1 MIVQLI
7 VTGEMEKAAL
17 AGVLGRCFPELTFR
31 PRLYV
36 NGITSNP
43 LKPCTSEH
51 STPDVVRKL
60 AQKLVSARL
69 DVRSRRELLPD
80 LVVAVDDLERANAP
94 APERVM
100 QWVTRGVREVL
111 AGRTPEA
118 AQIVQSGCSVHLLAP
133 MPEAYLF
140 ADAQAL
146 WAAGVA
152 DPSAV
157 SVVGTDLEDFETAD
171 PRFVGPGPVSLAD
184 RHHPKN
190 YLRLLA
196 PSFTETGNE
205 TGGAAALR
213 ALDCA
218 RLQERSGLRF
228 LRSLLFDLAWA
239 AGVNSPLGEPT
250 HPLTW
255 PEHTTDPRRRVL
267 RNG

>member
-17 AGVLGRCFPELTFR
+17 AEVLGACFPELTFR
-31 PRLYV
+31 P
-36 NGITSNP
+36 GP
-43 LKPCTSEH
+43 L
-51 STPDVVRKL
+51 
-60 AQKLVSARL
+60 
-69 DVRSRRELLPD
+69 
-80 LVVAVDDLERANAP
+80 
-94 APERVM
+94 
-100 QWVTRGVREVL
+100 
-111 AGRTPEA
+111 
-118 AQIVQSGCSVHLLAP
+118 
-133 MPEAYLF
+133 
-140 ADAQAL
+140 
-146 WAAGVA
+146 
-152 DPSAV
+152 
-157 SVVGTDLEDFETAD
+157 
-171 PRFVGPGPVSLAD
+171 SLAD
-184 RHHPKN
+184 PHHPKN

-239 AGVNSPLGEPT
+239 AGVNNPLGEPT

-255 PEHTTDPRRRVL
+255 PERTTDPRRRVL